1 MAMGKKKDKD
11 EKSEDEDRGAR
22 GGGMKRIILL
32 VVPAL
37 AVGGGLFFFLG
48 GSGEETGPT
57 TTLAPIEGEVIAID
71 TLTVNLVGEQ
81 GRYARLGFAVV
92 LDSTAAASAVDSKI
106 PLLQD
111 AALGIMVG
119 YDAETL
125 QSIEGQKQLRQDLSD
140 ASVALFPDGEVL
152 RAVLTELIVQ

>member
-1 MAMGKKKDKD
+1 MARGKKKDKE
-11 EKSEDEDRGAR
+11 EKTEDEEGGA
-22 GGGMKRIILL
+22 GGGRMKKIILL

-37 AVGGGLFFFLG
+37 AIGVGAFFFLG
-48 GSGEETGPT
+48 SGQETGPT
-57 TTLAPIEGEVIAID
+57 TTMAPIEGEVIPID

-92 LDSTAAASAVDSKI
+92 LDSTAASGVVDSKI

-125 QSIEGQKQLRQDLSD
+125 QSAAGQERLRGELTE
-140 ASVALFPDGEVL
+140 ASIALFPDGEVL